1 MWKVRHL
8 VTKGEFKGRYIF
20 DNLVFSEK
28 ALKRAKLILR
38 CLGVDVSG
46 EINLTPE
53 MIKRKQAIVTVKL
66 EDYVDDEGREKKRN
80 RVPFAGYEKPDDDDI
95 TEATSGGGAKLP
107 FLSAL
112 RRCRGLEGAATV
124 PLRRSG
130 REAAPLRGLQPSRL
144 RGACRD
150 RAKVEEGR
158 VRVART

>member
-1 MWKVRHL
+1 MPRIDFSNVEDPKDFTPLPEDDYLCRVDNVEEALTGAGDEMWKVRHL

-53 MIKRKQAIVTVKL
+53 MIKGKQAIVTVKL

-107 FLSAL
+107 F
-112 RRCRGLEGAATV
+112 
-124 PLRRSG
+124 
-130 REAAPLRGLQPSRL
+130 
-144 RGACRD
+144 
-150 RAKVEEGR
+150 
-158 VRVART
+158 